1 MLKCFLSI
9 GIGIILLSSS
19 TTVDSK
25 EKITNQKHN
34 LVDAMIERR
43 RKNNKDMKASMEEF
57 WRELIETREIKY
69 GKDDHFE
76 RNLYY
81 CRNFR
86 ERAVLHKGD
95 EWNLKNIV
103 KYCYWCMDKLNKMTR
118 EVKNEQFNINNWI
131 SERRSVQKGWF

>member
-9 GIGIILLSSS
+9 VIGIILLSSS
-19 TTVDSK
+19 TIVDSK
-25 EKITNQKHN
+25 EKITNEKHN
-34 LVDAMIERR
+34 LVDSMIERR

-76 RNLYY
+76 RNLDY
-81 CRNFR
+81 CRNFS

-118 EVKNEQFNINNWI
+118 EVKNEEFNINKWI
-131 SERRSVQKGWF
+131 SERR

>member
-1 MLKCFLSI
+1 MQKCFLSI

-19 TTVDSK
+19 TIVDSK
-25 EKITNQKHN
+25 EKITNEKHN

-76 RNLYY
+76 RNLDY
-81 CRNFR
+81 CRNFS

-103 KYCYWCMDKLNKMTR
+103 KYCYWCMDKLNRMTR
-118 EVKNEQFNINNWI
+118 EVKNEEFNINKWI
-131 SERRSVQKGWF
+131 SERR

>member
-1 MLKCFLSI
+1 MLKCFFSI

-25 EKITNQKHN
+25 EKITNEKHN

-76 RNLYY
+76 RNLDY
-81 CRNFR
+81 CRNFS

-118 EVKNEQFNINNWI
+118 EVKNEKFSINEWI
-131 SERRSVQKGWF
+131 SDRR

>member
-19 TTVDSK
+19 TIVDSK
-25 EKITNQKHN
+25 EKITNEKHN
-34 LVDAMIERR
+34 LVDSMIERR

-76 RNLYY
+76 RNLDY
-81 CRNFR
+81 CRNFS

-118 EVKNEQFNINNWI
+118 EVKNEEFNINKWI
-131 SERRSVQKGWF
+131 SERR

>member
-1 MLKCFLSI
+1 MLKCFFSI

-19 TTVDSK
+19 TIVDSK
-25 EKITNQKHN
+25 EKITNEKHN
-34 LVDAMIERR
+34 LVDSMIERR

-76 RNLYY
+76 RNLDY
-81 CRNFR
+81 CRNFS

-118 EVKNEQFNINNWI
+118 EVKNEEFNINNWI
-131 SERRSVQKGWF
+131 SERR

>member
-1 MLKCFLSI
+1 MLKCFVSI

-19 TTVDSK
+19 TSVDSK
-25 EKITNQKHN
+25 EKITNEKHN
-34 LVDAMIERR
+34 LVDAMVERR

-76 RNLYY
+76 RNLDY
-81 CRNFR
+81 CRNFS

-118 EVKNEQFNINNWI
+118 EVKNEEFNINNWI
-131 SERRSVQKGWF
+131 SERR

>member
-19 TTVDSK
+19 TIVDSK
-25 EKITNQKHN
+25 EKITNEKHN

-76 RNLYY
+76 RNLDY
-81 CRNFR
+81 CRNFS

-118 EVKNEQFNINNWI
+118 EVKNEEFNINTWI
-131 SERRSVQKGWF
+131 SERR

>member
-9 GIGIILLSSS
+9 GIGIILISSS
-19 TTVDSK
+19 TIVDSK
-25 EKITNQKHN
+25 EKITNEKHN

-76 RNLYY
+76 RNLDY
-81 CRNFR
+81 CRNFS

-118 EVKNEQFNINNWI
+118 EVKNEKFSINEWI
-131 SERRSVQKGWF
+131 SDRR

>member
-19 TTVDSK
+19 STVDSK
-25 EKITNQKHN
+25 EKINNEKHN

-76 RNLYY
+76 RNLDY
-81 CRNFR
+81 CRNFS

-118 EVKNEQFNINNWI
+118 EVKNEEFNINKWI
-131 SERRSVQKGWF
+131 SERR

>member
-19 TTVDSK
+19 TIVDSK
-25 EKITNQKHN
+25 EKITNEKHN

-57 WRELIETREIKY
+57 RRELIETREIKY

-76 RNLYY
+76 RNLDY
-81 CRNFR
+81 CRNFS

-118 EVKNEQFNINNWI
+118 EVKNEEFSINEWI
-131 SERRSVQKGWF
+131 SDRR

>member
-1 MLKCFLSI
+1 MLKSFLSI

-25 EKITNQKHN
+25 EKITNEKHN
-34 LVDAMIERR
+34 LVDSMIERR

-76 RNLYY
+76 RNLDY
-81 CRNFR
+81 CRNFS

-118 EVKNEQFNINNWI
+118 EVKNEEFNINNWI
-131 SERRSVQKGWF
+131 IERR

>member
-19 TTVDSK
+19 TIVDSK
-25 EKITNQKHN
+25 EKITNEKHN

-43 RKNNKDMKASMEEF
+43 RKDNKDMKASMEEF

-76 RNLYY
+76 RNLDY
-81 CRNFR
+81 CRNFS

-118 EVKNEQFNINNWI
+118 EVKNEEFNINKWI
-131 SERRSVQKGWF
+131 SERR

>member
-19 TTVDSK
+19 TAVDSK
-25 EKITNQKHN
+25 EKITNEKHN

-76 RNLYY
+76 RNLDY
-81 CRNFR
+81 CRNFS

-118 EVKNEQFNINNWI
+118 EVKNEKFSINEWI
-131 SERRSVQKGWF
+131 SDRR

>member
-1 MLKCFLSI
+1 MLKCFLSV

-19 TTVDSK
+19 RIVDSK
-25 EKITNQKHN
+25 EKITHEKHN

-76 RNLYY
+76 RNLDY
-81 CRNFR
+81 CRNFS

-118 EVKNEQFNINNWI
+118 EVKNEEFNINKWI
-131 SERRSVQKGWF
+131 SERR

>member
-9 GIGIILLSSS
+9 GLGIILLSSS
-19 TTVDSK
+19 KIVDSK
-25 EKITNQKHN
+25 EKITNEKHN

-76 RNLYY
+76 RNLDY
-81 CRNFR
+81 CRNFS

-118 EVKNEQFNINNWI
+118 EVKNEEFNINKWI
-131 SERRSVQKGWF
+131 SERR

>member
-1 MLKCFLSI
+1 MIKCFFSI

-19 TTVDSK
+19 TIVDSK
-25 EKITNQKHN
+25 EKITNEKHN

-76 RNLYY
+76 RNLDY
-81 CRNFR
+81 CRNFS

-118 EVKNEQFNINNWI
+118 EVKNEEFNINNWI
-131 SERRSVQKGWF
+131 SERR

>member
-19 TTVDSK
+19 KIVDSK
-25 EKITNQKHN
+25 EKITNEKHN

-76 RNLYY
+76 RNLDY
-81 CRNFR
+81 CRNFS
-86 ERAVLHKGD
+86 ERAVIHKGD

-118 EVKNEQFNINNWI
+118 EVKNEEFNINKWI
-131 SERRSVQKGWF
+131 SERR

>member
-25 EKITNQKHN
+25 EKITNEKHN

-76 RNLYY
+76 RNLDY
-81 CRNFR
+81 CRNFS

-118 EVKNEQFNINNWI
+118 EVKNEEFNINKWI
-131 SERRSVQKGWF
+131 SERR

>member
-19 TTVDSK
+19 TIVDSK
-25 EKITNQKHN
+25 EKITNEKHN
-34 LVDAMIERR
+34 LVDSMIERR

-76 RNLYY
+76 RNLDY
-81 CRNFR
+81 CRNFS

-118 EVKNEQFNINNWI
+118 EVKNEEFNINNWI
-131 SERRSVQKGWF
+131 SERR

>member
-19 TTVDSK
+19 TIVDSK
-25 EKITNQKHN
+25 EKITNEKHN

-76 RNLYY
+76 RNLDY
-81 CRNFR
+81 CRNFS

-118 EVKNEQFNINNWI
+118 EVKNEEFNINEWI
-131 SERRSVQKGWF
+131 SERR

>member
-25 EKITNQKHN
+25 EKITIEKHN

-76 RNLYY
+76 RNLDY
-81 CRNFR
+81 CRNFS

-118 EVKNEQFNINNWI
+118 EVKNEEFNINNWI
-131 SERRSVQKGWF
+131 SERR

>member
-1 MLKCFLSI
+1 MLKCFFSI

-25 EKITNQKHN
+25 EKITNEKHN

-76 RNLYY
+76 RNLHY
-81 CRNFR
+81 CRNFS

-118 EVKNEQFNINNWI
+118 EVKNEEFNINKWI
-131 SERRSVQKGWF
+131 SERR

>member
-1 MLKCFLSI
+1 MLKCFFSI

-19 TTVDSK
+19 TIVDSK
-25 EKITNQKHN
+25 EKITNEKHN

-76 RNLYY
+76 RNLDY
-81 CRNFR
+81 CRNFS
-86 ERAVLHKGD
+86 ERAVLHKGE

-118 EVKNEQFNINNWI
+118 EVKNEEFNINKWI
-131 SERRSVQKGWF
+131 SERR

>member
-19 TTVDSK
+19 TIVDSK
-25 EKITNQKHN
+25 EKITNEKHN

-76 RNLYY
+76 RNLDY
-81 CRNFR
+81 CRNFS
-86 ERAVLHKGD
+86 ERAVFHKGD

-118 EVKNEQFNINNWI
+118 EVKNEKFSINEWI
-131 SERRSVQKGWF
+131 SDRR

>member
-25 EKITNQKHN
+25 EKITNEKHN

-76 RNLYY
+76 RNLHY
-81 CRNFR
+81 CRNFS

-118 EVKNEQFNINNWI
+118 EVKNEEFNINNWI
-131 SERRSVQKGWF
+131 SERR

>member
-1 MLKCFLSI
+1 MLKSFLSI

-19 TTVDSK
+19 TIVDSK
-25 EKITNQKHN
+25 EKITNEKHN

-76 RNLYY
+76 RNLDY
-81 CRNFR
+81 CRNFS

-118 EVKNEQFNINNWI
+118 EVKNEKFSINEWI
-131 SERRSVQKGWF
+131 SDRR

>member
-25 EKITNQKHN
+25 EKITNEKHN
-34 LVDAMIERR
+34 LVEEMIERR

-76 RNLYY
+76 RNLDY
-81 CRNFR
+81 CRNFS

-118 EVKNEQFNINNWI
+118 EVKNEEFNINKWI
-131 SERRSVQKGWF
+131 SERR

>member
-9 GIGIILLSSS
+9 GIGIILLLSSKI
-19 TTVDSK
+19 VDSK
-25 EKITNQKHN
+25 EKITNEKHN

-76 RNLYY
+76 RNLDY
-81 CRNFR
+81 CRNFS

-103 KYCYWCMDKLNKMTR
+103 KYCYWCMDKLNRMTR
-118 EVKNEQFNINNWI
+118 EVKNEEFNINKWI
-131 SERRSVQKGWF
+131 SERR

>member
-1 MLKCFLSI
+1 MLKCFFSI

-19 TTVDSK
+19 TIVDSK
-25 EKITNQKHN
+25 EKIINEKHN

-69 GKDDHFE
+69 GNDDHFE
-76 RNLYY
+76 RNLDY
-81 CRNFR
+81 CRNFS

-118 EVKNEQFNINNWI
+118 EVKNEEFNINNWI
-131 SERRSVQKGWF
+131 SERR

>member
-19 TTVDSK
+19 TIVDSK
-25 EKITNQKHN
+25 EKITNEKHN

-76 RNLYY
+76 RNLDY
-81 CRNFR
+81 CRNFS

-118 EVKNEQFNINNWI
+118 EFKNEEFNINNWI
-131 SERRSVQKGWF
+131 SERR

>member
-19 TTVDSK
+19 TAVDSK
-25 EKITNQKHN
+25 EKITNEKHN
-34 LVDAMIERR
+34 LVDSMIERR

-76 RNLYY
+76 RNLDY
-81 CRNFR
+81 CRNFS

-118 EVKNEQFNINNWI
+118 EVKNEEFNINNWI
-131 SERRSVQKGWF
+131 IERR

>member
-19 TTVDSK
+19 KIVDSR
-25 EKITNQKHN
+25 EKITNEKHN

-76 RNLYY
+76 RNLDY
-81 CRNFR
+81 CRNFS

-118 EVKNEQFNINNWI
+118 EVKNEEFNINKWI
-131 SERRSVQKGWF
+131 SERR

>member
-9 GIGIILLSSS
+9 GIWIILLSSS
-19 TTVDSK
+19 TPVDSK
-25 EKITNQKHN
+25 EKITNEKHN

-43 RKNNKDMKASMEEF
+43 RKNNKDMKTSMEEF

-76 RNLYY
+76 RNLDY
-81 CRNFR
+81 CRNFS

-118 EVKNEQFNINNWI
+118 EVKNEEFNINNWI
-131 SERRSVQKGWF
+131 SERR

>member
-19 TTVDSK
+19 TIVDSK
-25 EKITNQKHN
+25 EKITNEKHN

-43 RKNNKDMKASMEEF
+43 RKNNKDMKASMEVF

-76 RNLYY
+76 RNLDY
-81 CRNFR
+81 CRNFS

-118 EVKNEQFNINNWI
+118 EVKNEKFSINEWI
-131 SERRSVQKGWF
+131 SDRR

>member
-1 MLKCFLSI
+1 MQKCFLSI

-19 TTVDSK
+19 TIVDSK
-25 EKITNQKHN
+25 EKITNEKHN

-76 RNLYY
+76 RNLDY
-81 CRNFR
+81 CRNFS

-118 EVKNEQFNINNWI
+118 EVKNEEFNINKWI
-131 SERRSVQKGWF
+131 SERR

>member
-1 MLKCFLSI
+1 MLKSFLSI

-25 EKITNQKHN
+25 EKITNEKHN

-76 RNLYY
+76 RNLHY
-81 CRNFR
+81 CRNFS

-118 EVKNEQFNINNWI
+118 EVKNEKFSINEWI
-131 SERRSVQKGWF
+131 SDRR

>member
-19 TTVDSK
+19 KIVDSR
-25 EKITNQKHN
+25 EKITNEKHN

-76 RNLYY
+76 RNLDY
-81 CRNFR
+81 CRNFS

-103 KYCYWCMDKLNKMTR
+103 KYCYWCMDKLNSMTR
-118 EVKNEQFNINNWI
+118 EVKNEEFNINKWI
-131 SERRSVQKGWF
+131 SERR